1 MISYERERDPYYWV
15 HYEVKKEPSLIDDN
29 ESIEVLQYRFLGM
42 VRSVLLSVSPILP
55 RKGLSMVRALH
66 SFLVQIFF

>member
-1 MISYERERDPYYWV
+1 MISRERERDPYYWV

-55 RKGLSMVRALH
+55 
-66 SFLVQIFF
+66 